1 MAGLEGTQATTSV
14 SGMPEPRMSNRACVE
29 IANTLR
35 RVVGTM
41 TDESVA
47 ARLESLAAN
56 CEHRADTY
64 AVSNKGRRRRTVHA
78 EEDEDL

>member
-1 MAGLEGTQATTSV
+1 
-14 SGMPEPRMSNRACVE
+14 
-29 IANTLR
+29 
-35 RVVGTM
+35 M

-47 ARLESLAAN
+47 ARLESLAASY
-56 CEHRADTY
+56 EHRADTY